1 MFQVIQVPMGK
12 IKIGYFGD
20 GPWAHKSLA
29 RLLQDSSIEVEFVCV
44 RNDMPD
50 KVLEQIANKA
60 GIDFLTHQKVNSSD
74 FIELASK
81 YRCDLFISMSFDQ
94 IFGEKIRKIPPLSII
109 NCHAGKLPFYKG
121 RNVLNWVLINDEKEF
136 GITVHYVDEKI
147 DTGDII
153 LQQTFSISDED
164 NYSTLLLRAY
174 DYCSIILYDAV
185 KMIQDSRVKVIKQ
198 SELSS
203 SGFYC
208 VLRKQG
214 DEILNWEQSSR
225 STFNFIR
232 AICRPGPEART
243 FFGDIEIKIN
253 QAEYLSDAD
262 NFVGIPGSVIG
273 VSDDSFIVKTSDSY
287 IRITEWSGYLKPRIG
302 DRLR

>member
-1 MFQVIQVPMGK
+1 MGK

-29 RLLQDSSIEVEFVCV
+29 RLLQDSSIEVQFVCV

-74 FIELASK
+74 FIELVSQ

-94 IFGEKIRKIPPLSII
+94 IFGEKIRKIPPLSVI

-153 LQQTFSISDED
+153 LQQIFSISDED

-185 KMIQDSRVKVIKQ
+185 KAIQSSRVKVIKQ
-198 SELSS
+198 SELGY

-208 VLRKQG
+208 VARKQG

-243 FFGDIEIKIN
+243 FLGDTEIKIN
-253 QAEYLSDAD
+253 QAEYLSDAH
-262 NFVGIPGSVIG
+262 NFAGIPGSVIG
-273 VSDDSFIVKTSDSY
+273 VSDDSFLVKTSDSY